1 MFMTIV
7 KLNGLEI
14 NMQKDEQPALY
25 RVGFF
30 VGDLRFVEVGDN
42 VGGIRGFD
50 CFDELMM

>member
-7 KLNGLEI
+7 KLSWLEI

-30 VGDLRFVEVGDN
+30 VGDLRFVEVGDS
-42 VGGIRGFD
+42 VGGIRVFG

>member
-7 KLNGLEI
+7 KLSGLEI

-42 VGGIRGFD
+42 VGGIRGFG